1 MQLESQTLLREL
13 RAASITSLVL
23 LSLKVVWEYLC
34 NMKEDVRVAER
45 LGRKARIKGEAK
57 ARVEGENAWIE
68 GEAEAWISREE
79 GLEVE
84 EELRGGGP
92 GPLPAWYPNHGGRRA
107 LHGPQASRLSW
118 RREGCLLGELE
129 AARAGNGLGGDGQGQ
144 RDLRHE
150 GRHRG
155 AAEEV
160 EGREE
165 GRSYQDHGSSYSK
178 RVRARPQGL
187 DHEAEVLKDLAKL
200 EEARR
205 LHFVQVVARG
215 QEAKDVEG
223 VTNIY
228 K

>member
-1 MQLESQTLLREL
+1 
-13 RAASITSLVL
+13 
-23 LSLKVVWEYLC
+23 
-34 NMKEDVRVAER
+34 VRVAER
-45 LGRKARIKGEAK
+45 LGRKARIEGEAK

-68 GEAEAWISREE
+68 GENSRVEREEARLEGEAEAWIPREE
-79 GLEVE
+79 GLASGVEVE
-84 EELRGGGP
+84 EELHGGGP

-165 GRSYQDHGSSYSK
+165 GRSYQNHGSFCSK
-178 RVRARPQGL
+178 RERARAQGL

-215 QEAKDVEG
+215 QEAKNVEG
-223 VTNIY
+223 VTNNY